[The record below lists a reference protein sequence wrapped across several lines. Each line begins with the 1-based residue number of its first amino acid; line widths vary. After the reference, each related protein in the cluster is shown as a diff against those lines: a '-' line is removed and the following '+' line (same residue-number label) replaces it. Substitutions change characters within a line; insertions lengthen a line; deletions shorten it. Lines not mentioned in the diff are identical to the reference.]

1 MITGVVARAQ
11 SRRSSRNNGWN
22 FLVRRTL
29 IPKSRQADSPKGVK
43 ALILPLKWSSEAPPH
58 RLQGFETRA
67 RTLRY
72 QALGHS
78 CQKSSRRFLLTA
90 HHGDDIAETL
100 LMRIASGGTGLAL
113 QSLKSRS
120 LFPECFGVHGV
131 DRSGRFEAVAK
142 WLARLTAEGKDLSGY
157 SFDTEQLRRSVE
169 SKPVIEGG
177 GMEVIRPFLAWT
189 KRDLID
195 ICQTE
200 RVDWEEDKTNQDIS
214 LTPRNVVRH
223 LLSHDQLPKALR
235 TTPLLQLNARLRK
248 RQIYHN
254 YEFHGIERC
263 CDVIR
268 LDIRSGTLLV
278 RFIDRIGH
286 GDSIDGTQNE
296 LRTVGRIQKLAA
308 CVLESFVALV
318 SPLETVNLQ
327 GLEHAAEEIFGDF
340 HAHSD
345 LSKGNKIRLT
355 AGGVQFERYNQP
367 IYGPAHINGS
377 AHFPEQFRHLKLN
390 PDFVWRLSRQPN
402 VTNTTCLIIPPFSQ
416 SKKTKMTSR
425 YLEHFEDYNNGYE
438 GWSPWKLWDGRYW
451 IRVKNDTGRLLRVRS
466 YQERDADC
474 LKKVLPQH
482 RWRTLNELIG
492 LAAPAKIRWT
502 LPVIAQMQ
510 GHPRDQNK
518 DHVLALPSLGDIGRI
533 YLGSESGSQ
542 GMNWELRY
550 KNISL
555 RSKNFSQLAF
565 RKRDRTRHEAERKS
579 NIMHDS
585 NILTSWNSP

>member
-1 MITGVVARAQ
+1 MPPHQLRGFETQARRLRYQSLGHQCQLA
-11 SRRSSRNNGWN
+11 SRRS
-22 FLVRRTL
+22 
-29 IPKSRQADSPKGVK
+29 
-43 ALILPLKWSSEAPPH
+43 
-58 RLQGFETRA
+58 
-67 RTLRY
+67 
-72 QALGHS
+72 
-78 CQKSSRRFLLTA
+78 LLTA
-90 HHGDDIAETL
+90 HHGDDVAETL
-100 LMRIASGGTGLAL
+100 LMRLASGSTGLAL
-113 QSLKSRS
+113 SSMKGRS
-120 LFPECFGVHGV
+120 PFPECFGVHGV
-131 DRSGRFEAVAK
+131 DRSGNFERTAR
-142 WLARLTAEGKDLSGY
+142 WLAHIIAKSKDLSRY
-157 SFDTEQLRRSVE
+157 SFDTEHLRRSVE
-169 SKPVIEGG
+169 SKPVIEEGG
-177 GMEVIRPFLAWT
+177 IQVIRPFLAWT

-195 ICQTE
+195 ICQTDC
-200 RVDWEEDKTNQDIS
+200 VDWEEDKTNQDLS

-235 TTPLLQLNARLRK
+235 TTPLLHLNARLKK

-254 YEFHGIERC
+254 SEFHGIERC

-278 RFIDRIGH
+278 RFIDRIGY

-340 HAHSD
+340 RAHSD

-355 AGGVQFERYNQP
+355 AGGVQFERIYAP
-367 IYGPAHINGS
+367 IDGPAHIKGS
-377 AHFPEQFRHLKLN
+377 AHFPKRFRHLKLN
-390 PDFVWRLSRQPN
+390 PNFVWRLSRQPS
-402 VTNTTCLIIPPFSQ
+402 VTNTGCLIIPPFSQ
-416 SKKTKMTSR
+416 SRKTKMTSR
-425 YLEHFEDYNNGYE
+425 YLARFEDYNNGYE

-482 RWRTLNELIG
+482 RWRTLNERIG

-518 DHVLALPSLGDIGRI
+518 DHVLALPSLGDNGRI
-533 YLGSESGSQ
+533 YLGSQSGSQ

-565 RKRDRTRHEAERKS
+565 GRGDRASHEAERKS
-579 NIMHDS
+579 NIIHDS